1 MSHSKKRH
9 NMFDSAMD
17 DEIYVT
23 ISLETPQTIALILTH
38 MIPDRAP
45 NILIQFPKEK
55 RNTIAQRIAT
65 MEEVNQ
71 NIVNTLLREIQIS
84 LQGRLNKVISSRRP
98 QKSIDGSS
106 ALAKMLAHT
115 GDDATEDI
123 LKSLENTDQV
133 SKIREA
139 MFTFE
144 DIMLIDDTNIQKYIL
159 KLPSVQDN
167 LATAIKGLDEE
178 VKDKFLRN
186 MPNRI
191 KNRVE
196 KERQSLGKVRASVVR
211 EARKLIL
218 DEIRF
223 LIESGQVQV
232 EKS

>member
-1 MSHSKKRH
+1 M
-9 NMFDSAMD
+9 
-17 DEIYVT
+17 
-23 ISLETPQTIALILTH
+23 
-38 MIPDRAP
+38 
-45 NILIQFPKEK
+45 
-55 RNTIAQRIAT
+55 
-65 MEEVNQ
+65 
-71 NIVNTLLREIQIS
+71 
-84 LQGRLNKVISSRRP
+84 NKVISSRRP

-178 VKDKFLRN
+178 VKDKFLSN
-186 MPNRI
+186 MPDRI

-218 DEIRF
+218 DEIRV

-232 EKS
+232 EKP

>member
-1 MSHSKKRH
+1 
-9 NMFDSAMD
+9 MFDSAMD

-133 SKIREA
+133 SKIKEA

>member
-1 MSHSKKRH
+1 
-9 NMFDSAMD
+9 MFDSAMD
-17 DEIYVT
+17 DEVYVT

-38 MIPDRAP
+38 MIPNRAP

-55 RNTIAQRIAT
+55 RNIIAQRIAT
-65 MEEVNQ
+65 METVNQ
-71 NIVNTLLREIQIS
+71 NTVNILLSKIQIS
-84 LQGRLNKVISSRRP
+84 LQDRLNKIISSRRP

-123 LKSLENTDQV
+123 LKSLENTDQI

-159 KLPSVQDN
+159 KSPSVQDN

-178 VKDKFLRN
+178 VKDKFLSN
-186 MPNRI
+186 MPDQI

-196 KERQSLGKVRASVVR
+196 KGRQSLGKVRASVVR
-211 EARKLIL
+211 EACKLIL
-218 DEIRF
+218 DEIRV

-232 EKS
+232 EKP